1 MAPRTKNQGIFPL
14 MDVAEII
21 ESLSAWGF
29 TISIEQINHPSVDLV
44 ETIAYACL
52 AEVTGISRETLE
64 EAVQESL
71 AAYEDKD
78 RDKSKDL
85 YTETLT
91 NNILLTHMARFAA
104 AAKLDDF
111 TSSDIYRPTRERTIR
126 LLSAFINF
134 VKFTEQ
140 DSNSFAKA
148 IRERSDGI
156 LLERDTIAEQ
166 LSLVKRKTATIQA
179 KMAEDEPRCEQLRIE
194 NFELTGR
201 LRASKEIQIIGLKE
215 WEKLKAEKVAL
226 LKRREALNDELE
238 SMSESVNR
246 TRSRVVQSPER
257 IKRTISTMSTSANED
272 KKIVAMH
279 ENKAKELQAKFNA
292 LHNIERASY
301 SLDREFRYLHEIT
314 GLEKEERLLQESH
327 KELGGLRDDLEG
339 KKIELSELRLKR
351 ERVEKQLSNAHEKL
365 ERAQRHAEEKKLAS
379 QRTIDR
385 LQKEINDMAVER
397 RDNDK
402 QVEQLRVEAEEVERK
417 MAEHLR
423 ASQLEINELLGE
435 YWKLRHHTD
444 VYRETLANIIGVR
457 S

>member
-52 AEVTGISRETLE
+52 AEVTGISRETLQQ
-64 EAVQESL
+64 AVQESL
-71 AAYEDKD
+71 AAHED
-78 RDKSKDL
+78 KDL

-140 DSNSFAKA
+140 DSNPFAKA

-156 LLERDTIAEQ
+156 LLERDKVAEQ

-194 NFELTGR
+194 NFELKGR
-201 LRASKEIQIIGLKE
+201 LRASKEIQTIGLQE
-215 WEKLKAEKVAL
+215 LEKLKAEKVAL

-272 KKIVAMH
+272 KKIVAVQ

-292 LHNIERASY
+292 LHNIERARCIEQ
-301 SLDREFRYLHEIT
+301 LQT
-314 GLEKEERLLQESH
+314 VEKEERLLQESH

-402 QVEQLRVEAEEVERK
+402 QVEQLRLEAEEVERK

>member
-52 AEVTGISRETLE
+52 AEVTGISRETLQQ
-64 EAVQESL
+64 AVQESM
-71 AAYEDKD
+71 AAHEDKV
-78 RDKSKDL
+78 SKDL

-140 DSNSFAKA
+140 DSNPFAKA

-156 LLERDTIAEQ
+156 LVERDKVAEQ
-166 LSLVKRKTATIQA
+166 LSLVKRKTATIRA

-194 NFELTGR
+194 NFELKGR
-201 LRASKEIQIIGLKE
+201 LRASKEIQTIGLQE
-215 WEKLKAEKVAL
+215 LEKLKAEKSAL

-238 SMSESVNR
+238 SVSESVNR

-272 KKIVAMH
+272 KKVVAMQ

-301 SLDREFRYLHEIT
+301 SLGCIEQLQT
-314 GLEKEERLLQESH
+314 VEKEERLLQESH

-402 QVEQLRVEAEEVERK
+402 QVEQLRLEAEEVERK

>member
-1 MAPRTKNQGIFPL
+1 M
-14 MDVAEII
+14 
-21 ESLSAWGF
+21 
-29 TISIEQINHPSVDLV
+29 
-44 ETIAYACL
+44 
-52 AEVTGISRETLE
+52 
-64 EAVQESL
+64 
-71 AAYEDKD
+71 
-78 RDKSKDL
+78 
-85 YTETLT
+85 
-91 NNILLTHMARFAA
+91 
-104 AAKLDDF
+104 DDF

-140 DSNSFAKA
+140 DSNPFAKA

-156 LLERDTIAEQ
+156 LVERDKVAEQ
-166 LSLVKRKTATIQA
+166 LSLVKRKTATIRA

-194 NFELTGR
+194 NFELKGR
-201 LRASKEIQIIGLKE
+201 LRASKEIQTIGLQE
-215 WEKLKAEKVAL
+215 LEKLKAEKSAL

-238 SMSESVNR
+238 SVSESVNR

-272 KKIVAMH
+272 KKVVAMQ

-292 LHNIERASY
+292 LHNIERDVRGCIEQ
-301 SLDREFRYLHEIT
+301 LQT
-314 GLEKEERLLQESH
+314 VEKEERLLQESH

-402 QVEQLRVEAEEVERK
+402 QVEQLRLEAEEVERK

>member
-1 MAPRTKNQGIFPL
+1 

-78 RDKSKDL
+78 RDKDMDL

-292 LHNIERASY
+292 LHNIERDVRGCIEQ
-301 SLDREFRYLHEIT
+301 LQT
-314 GLEKEERLLQESH
+314 VEKEERLLQESH

>member
-14 MDVAEII
+14 MDMAEII

-29 TISIEQINHPSVDLV
+29 TISLEQINHPSVDLV

-52 AEVTGISRETLE
+52 AEVTGISRETLHQ
-64 EAVQESL
+64 AVQESM
-71 AAYEDKD
+71 AAHED
-78 RDKSKDL
+78 KDL

-111 TSSDIYRPTRERTIR
+111 TSSDIYKPTRERTIR

-140 DSNSFAKA
+140 DSNPFAKA

-156 LLERDTIAEQ
+156 LVERDKVAEQ
-166 LSLVKRKTATIQA
+166 LSLVKRKTATIRA

-194 NFELTGR
+194 NFELKGR
-201 LRASKEIQIIGLKE
+201 LRASKEIQTIGLQE
-215 WEKLKAEKVAL
+215 LEKLKSEKSAL

-238 SMSESVNR
+238 SVSESVNR

-272 KKIVAMH
+272 KKIVTMQ

-301 SLDREFRYLHEIT
+301 SLDTEFRYLRCIEQLQT
-314 GLEKEERLLQESH
+314 VEKEERLLQESH

-365 ERAQRHAEEKKLAS
+365 ERSQRHAEEKKLAS

-402 QVEQLRVEAEEVERK
+402 QVEQLRLEAEEVERK

>member
-52 AEVTGISRETLE
+52 AEVTGISRETLQQ
-64 EAVQESL
+64 AVQESM
-71 AAYEDKD
+71 AAHEDKD
-78 RDKSKDL
+78 RDKDRDL

-140 DSNSFAKA
+140 DSNPFAKA

-156 LLERDTIAEQ
+156 LVERDKVAEQ
-166 LSLVKRKTATIQA
+166 LSLVKRKTATIRA

-194 NFELTGR
+194 NFELKGR
-201 LRASKEIQIIGLKE
+201 LRASKEIQTIGLQE
-215 WEKLKAEKVAL
+215 LEKLKAEKSAL

-238 SMSESVNR
+238 SVSESVNR

-272 KKIVAMH
+272 KKIVVMQ

-301 SLDREFRYLHEIT
+301 SLDTEFRYL
-314 GLEKEERLLQESH
+314 LEKEERLLQESH

-402 QVEQLRVEAEEVERK
+402 QVEQLRLEAEEVERK

-435 YWKLRHHTD
+435 YWKLRHHTEK
-444 VYRETLANIIGVR
+444 RWPT